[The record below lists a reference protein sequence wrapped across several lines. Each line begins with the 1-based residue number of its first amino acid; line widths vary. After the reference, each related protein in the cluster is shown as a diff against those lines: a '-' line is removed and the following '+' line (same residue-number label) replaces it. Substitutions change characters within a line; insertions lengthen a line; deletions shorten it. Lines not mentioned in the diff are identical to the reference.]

1 MPHFELCMQ
10 LLYIADWVAKTNGLT
25 CLCGAPINSIGKLA
39 SFPLLKLLLKMTI
52 DSASE
57 MIVCMLLNLVHW
69 RLVALR
75 SILCHPK
82 VVEFEMGLLVAPMF
96 MYEEA
101 WLLFW

>member
-1 MPHFELCMQ
+1 
-10 LLYIADWVAKTNGLT
+10 
-25 CLCGAPINSIGKLA
+25 
-39 SFPLLKLLLKMTI
+39 MTI

-69 RLVALR
+69 RLVVLR

-82 VVEFEMGLLVAPMF
+82 VVEFKMGLLVASMF

-101 WLLFW
+101 WLLFLMNYNLLHCEKHLIGFTFG